1 MLDIM
6 FLEDLNMLFI
16 RRHMRSSGPGSRI
29 RVRTEIFFSYFST
42 ETYVVGTQMNRLN
55 EMVLLNTQ
63 NTCLKYIFTE
73 LFLMMSL
80 RQTKTSPQQIQIC
93 ENVKFEQTFQNLI
106 WIHIL
111 VPSSSF
117 IFIFPLNV
125 LRTVTFSS
133 PVGVKPSLASKASF
147 WWNSPV
153 LKIVVTSI
161 SISAS
166 CYNINIIQQ
175 QRNILSRPS
184 KVTLMLCFVYK
195 VIRDL

>member
-106 WIHIL
+106 
-111 VPSSSF
+111 
-117 IFIFPLNV
+117 
-125 LRTVTFSS
+125 
-133 PVGVKPSLASKASF
+133 
-147 WWNSPV
+147 
-153 LKIVVTSI
+153 
-161 SISAS
+161 
-166 CYNINIIQQ
+166 
-175 QRNILSRPS
+175 
-184 KVTLMLCFVYK
+184 
-195 VIRDL
+195 